1 MEKLKVLVVD
11 DEKGIRLGATRVLKN
26 FSIKLSYLEEDYGF
40 DIDTA
45 ETGEEGIEKLRNN
58 DYDILLL
65 DNKLPGIHGTEVLEL
80 IKKDEI
86 EVMTIMITAFA
97 SLETAV
103 IATRNGAYDF
113 VTKPFSPE
121 ELRSSIEKGAKNLIL
136 TKMTKKFSDEKKKVR
151 FEFIRTLSH
160 ELKSPIAAV
169 EGYLNIMNSRL
180 KGESL
185 AEYDTMIERSVIRI
199 HEMRKLVMDMLDLT
213 SIESGQKQRTIEKI
227 DLIKLAKEIVSD
239 LEEEIA
245 KKEITITFNCN
256 ETIEIDADRSEYEII
271 FRNLVSNAIKYNVD
285 KGIVNISIKAEN
297 DRIEIQ
303 CKDSGIGLTKEEKD
317 RLFAEFSRIKNEKTK
332 GIAGT
337 GLGLSIIKKIVDL
350 NNGTIEVESKP
361 DEGTTF
367 KLTM

>member
-11 DEKGIRLGATRVLKN
+11 DEQGIRLGATRVLKN

-65 DNKLPGIHGTEVLEL
+65 DNKLPGIHGTEVLEI
-80 IKKDEI
+80 IKKEEI

-103 IATRNGAYDF
+103 VATRNGAYDF

-121 ELRSSIEKGAKNLIL
+121 ELRSSIEKGAKSLIL

-169 EGYLNIMNSRL
+169 EGYLNIMTSRL
-180 KGESL
+180 KGDSL
-185 AEYDTMIERSVIRI
+185 VEYDDMIERSVIRI

-213 SIESGQKQRTIEKI
+213 SIESGQKKRTIEKI
-227 DLIKLAKEIVSD
+227 DLH
-239 LEEEIA
+239 EIA
-245 KKEITITFNCN
+245 KDIISSFEQDLEKREIGVNLICD
-256 ETIEIDADRSEYEII
+256 EKIEIDADKSEFEII
-271 FRNLVSNAIKYNVD
+271 FRNLFSNAIKYNVD
-285 KGIVNISIKAEN
+285 KGSIEFSINTKDKKTEIV
-297 DRIEIQ
+297 
-303 CKDSGIGLTKEEKD
+303 CKDTGIGLSDEEKNK
-317 RLFAEFSRIKNEKTK
+317 LFTEFTRIKNEKTK
-332 GIAGT
+332 GIPGT
-337 GLGLSIIKKIVDL
+337 GVGLSIVKKIIDL
-350 NNGTIEVESKP
+350 NNGVIEVDSKP
-361 DEGTTF
+361 EEGTEF
-367 KLTM
+367 KIII